1 MTRPNRNI
9 GKTIPKGDRHH
20 LTSSQRGVAAIEFA
34 LFLPV
39 LLTLCL
45 MTVEAARF
53 LLLNMKLS
61 HAATSMADL
70 ATRER
75 ELTVA
80 TLDSLFS
87 SVRYITDPFVFST
100 DGVVIM
106 SGVSEDAAK
115 QVTVSWQRRG
125 AGTLTANSEIG
136 NVAAAATLPEDL
148 DVGVNQT
155 IVAAEVFYQYQPW
168 LLGIIPNQLLHHVSY
183 YRPRLGSLTI
193 LSRLDV
199 PPGQIV
205 SGGIACTG

>member
-1 MTRPNRNI
+1 M
-9 GKTIPKGDRHH
+9 
-20 LTSSQRGVAAIEFA
+20 AAIEFA

-115 QVTVSWQRRG
+115 HVTVSWQRRG

-183 YRPRLGSLTI
+183 YRPRLGSLTT

-199 PPGQIV
+199 PSGQIV
-205 SGGIACTG
+205 SGGVACTG